1 MSWVAVASLVVTDI
15 SKRAQSGDWTGVQGG
30 IFGSGQNKQQAQA
43 QALQDQANKNP
54 AGIFGKPIDFQAPE
68 YTPLYVSDPG
78 YRGIVA
84 DTIAGDQANLPAASK
99 LAADINK
106 AITASAKD
114 RATSWDAGFIGS
126 LNALGHNADAAL
138 QGQLPYDDAL
148 SIVSNRGRLAADIG
162 YAGGAGPQTAADLG
176 RTRTSLMTEVGPNLL
191 SGLASIM
198 NVVDPISRHTTPE
211 NFTLSPAQA
220 VTSAIGENQ
229 FAASYGLQ
237 AGLEQ
242 ATLAALPNPQ
252 AQGQFN
258 LSALLAGLNGGVN
271 NNSGAATAQVLG
283 QALQIYAATSNRPS
297 YTPTT
302 SSSLNP
308 ASGSSIY
315 GNTNYG
321 SGVSYSPTTRYN
333 LDRYPTN

>member
-1 MSWVAVASLVVTDI
+1 MAWVAVAATVV
-15 SKRAQSGDWTGVQGG
+15 SAGVAAYNGYENRKQAR
-30 IFGSGQNKQQAQA
+30 QQAQ
-43 QALQDQANKNP
+43 QLQDQAKQNA
-54 AGIFGKPIDFQAPE
+54 AGIFGTPIDFQAPE
-68 YTPLYVSDPG
+68 YTPLYISDPG

-84 DTIAGDQANLPAASK
+84 DTIAGDQANLPAASQ
-99 LAADINK
+99 LSADINK

-148 SIVSNRGRLAADIG
+148 SIVANRGRLAADLG
-162 YAGGAGPQTAADLG
+162 YAGGSGPQTAADLG
-176 RTRTSLMTEVGPNLL
+176 KTRTSLMTEVGPNLL

-198 NVVDPISRHTTPE
+198 NAVDPISRHTTPE

-242 ATLAALPNPQ
+242 ATLNALPNPQ

-258 LSALLAGLNGGVN
+258 LSALLAGLNGS
-271 NNSGAATAQVLG
+271 NNSAGAATAQALG
-283 QALQIYAATSNRPS
+283 QALSVYAVRSSQPS
-297 YTPTT
+297 YTPAA
-302 SSSLNP
+302 SGSSLNT
-308 ASGSSIY
+308 ASAASIY